1 MEFVEAVKIAFQAR
15 QRFWEKKQAI
25 YGSISWTNQDITQI
39 CYPGNGYFAV
49 SKFTA
54 LPGWRE
60 GSLLSWHGA
69 AHAFINVLLAIE
81 LKNCPRTCSGLHTG
95 KAMGW
100 GHSPALWNDS
110 PAKKWV
116 LSIPPSALP
125 HRMETV
131 PTHIRTWANPGDSAM
146 VKPSAS
152 GGVP

>member
-1 MEFVEAVKIAFQAR
+1 MQFPGPLTRSAIESIEFVEAVKIAFQAR

-69 AHAFINVLLAIE
+69 AHAIYQCVA
-81 LKNCPRTCSGLHTG
+81 
-95 KAMGW
+95 
-100 GHSPALWNDS
+100 GH
-110 PAKKWV
+110 
-116 LSIPPSALP
+116 
-125 HRMETV
+125 
-131 PTHIRTWANPGDSAM
+131 
-146 VKPSAS
+146 
-152 GGVP
+152 